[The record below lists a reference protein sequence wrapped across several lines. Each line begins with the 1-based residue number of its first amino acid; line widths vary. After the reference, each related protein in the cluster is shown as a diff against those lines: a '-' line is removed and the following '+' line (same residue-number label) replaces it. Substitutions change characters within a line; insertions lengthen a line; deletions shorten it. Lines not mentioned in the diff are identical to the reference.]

1 MISSSIKR
9 ILPTDVLKPGTRA
22 RIRGPIGIRTRLLA
36 IVLIP
41 SLALLAIGIGGAIY
55 LVDDGRKSQDF
66 ADIAADVTTPAI
78 RMIEAMQDERQA
90 SLLHLAGSPRGTESL
105 VAARRNADAALDGL
119 YELGEA
125 AKQSQ
130 GAVVSDVE
138 GYHEI
143 YNQLP
148 QFRSAIDARVIPAA
162 QVDTVFSTVIDT
174 IVHAALLAAK
184 IAPSAEVAVHLYD
197 AVHPLRAGEAVVR
210 AASIGITAMLTRQ
223 FPAGQLTEFSTRVG
237 DARGEVAFST
247 GVLKGERLAEF
258 QSIITGPDWQRLV
271 AMEDAFIQRGSLVP
285 DDSTSGPGSSSST
298 SPGSGSSGSNSSSS
312 GSSGSSSST
321 DSTDSDVV
329 LPMTAEEW
337 ERTADL
343 VGGQLMQVWE
353 NQSRDGHQLA
363 SAEGDEL
370 ASNSLWVGGG
380 VLAVALLAFV
390 AAMLLGNR
398 FVGRMRNLR
407 RQTLEL
413 ADEKLPA
420 TIRKLSA
427 GKDLEADDDIAPLKF
442 GGDEIGQVADAF
454 NRAYA
459 SAVAAAVAEG
469 RTRAGVNLVFLN
481 IAHRSQ
487 VMVHRQLVLLD
498 KAEREEEDPDRL
510 DTLFQLDHLA
520 TRSRRNA
527 ENLVILGGEQ
537 PGRRWRNPV
546 PLVELVRSAVAES
559 LDYTRIQP
567 GKLPEVRV
575 LGNVVADLIHLL
587 AELTDNATAFSPPES
602 RVEISGN
609 LVGKGL
615 ALEITDQGLGMSA
628 EELNERNEL
637 LAEPPDFS
645 VAALSGDAR
654 LGLFV
659 VAKLAARHSI
669 SVRLAESDYGGIKA
683 IVLVPTPLLSTGREQ
698 AQVTAGPA
706 AIPAAPAEPA
716 APPRPIPLP
725 VPHPSTTTTAV
736 MQPLGGGLAARGSF
750 NGFVPPAT
758 TVSTVAAPGA
768 PVEHSVGSP
777 TKPALP
783 RRRRQTPAATQPMPA
798 DSAPPTPAAARPR
811 TAEQARN
818 LMSAIENGTRQGR
831 LNRIDTD
838 AGDPASDHKEGAGDV
853 PHAP

>member
-1 MISSSIKR
+1 
-9 ILPTDVLKPGTRA
+9 
-22 RIRGPIGIRTRLLA
+22 LLA

-41 SLALLAIGIGGAIY
+41 SLALLTIGIGGAVY
-55 LVDDGRKSQDF
+55 LVEDGRESQDF

-90 SLLHLAGSPRGTESL
+90 SLLHLAGSPRGTEGL
-105 VAARRNADAALDGL
+105 VGARRNADTALDGL

-130 GAVVSDVE
+130 GAVVADVE

-184 IAPSAEVAVHLYD
+184 IAPSAEIAVHLYD

-210 AASIGITAMLTRQ
+210 AASIGITAMLTGQ

-237 DARGEVAFST
+237 DARGEIGFST
-247 GVLKGERLAEF
+247 GVLTGERLAELEG
-258 QSIITGPDWQRLV
+258 IIAGPDWQRLV
-271 AMEDAFIQRGSLVP
+271 AMEDAFIQRGPLVA
-285 DDSTSGPGSSSST
+285 DDSSS
-298 SPGSGSSGSNSSSS
+298 GSGSSGS
-312 GSSGSSSST
+312 GSSSSRSPSSNSSTDT
-321 DSTDSDVV
+321 DSTDSEVT

-343 VGGQLMQVWE
+343 VSGQLMQVWE

-370 ASNSLWVGGG
+370 ASNSSWVGGSI
-380 VLAVALLAFV
+380 LAVALIAFV
-390 AAMLLGNR
+390 AATLLANR
-398 FVGRMRNLR
+398 FVGRMRSLR
-407 RQTLEL
+407 RETLEL
-413 ADEKLPA
+413 ADERLPA

-427 GKDLEADDDIAPLKF
+427 GRDLEAGNDDTAPLKI
-442 GGDEIGQVADAF
+442 GKDEIGQVADAF

-469 RTRAGVNLVFLN
+469 KTRAGVNAVFLN

-546 PLVELVRSAVAES
+546 PLVELVRSAMAES
-559 LDYTRIQP
+559 LDYTRIQA

-575 LGNVVADLIHLL
+575 LGDVVADLIHLI

-602 RVEISGN
+602 RVEVSGN

-615 ALEITDQGLGMSA
+615 ALEITDQGLGMSDA
-628 EELNERNEL
+628 ELNERNEL

-659 VAKLAARHSI
+659 VAKLAARHDI

-683 IVLVPTPLLSTGREQ
+683 IVLVPTSLLSTGREQ

-706 AIPAAPAEPA
+706 AIPAAPSAPQ
-716 APPRPIPLP
+716 APPQPGSHP

-750 NGFVPPAT
+750 NGFVPPAS
-758 TVSTVAAPGA
+758 TVSTMSAPGA
-768 PVEHSVGSP
+768 PVAQP
-777 TKPALP
+777 AAPPAKPALP

-798 DSAPPTPAAARPR
+798 ETQPETPATARPR

-831 LNRIDTD
+831 LNRIDSD
-838 AGDPASDHKEGAGDV
+838 AGHSASDHKEGAGDD
-853 PHAP
+853 PQTP

>member
-1 MISSSIKR
+1 M
-9 ILPTDVLKPGTRA
+9 
-22 RIRGPIGIRTRLLA
+22 
-36 IVLIP
+36 LIP
-41 SLALLAIGIGGAIY
+41 SLALLAIGIGGAVY
-55 LVDDGRKSQDF
+55 LVDDSRKSQDF
-66 ADIAADVTTPAI
+66 ADVATDVTTPAI

-105 VAARRNADAALDGL
+105 VAARRNADVALDGL
-119 YELGEA
+119 YDLAQA
-125 AKQSQ
+125 AKAAT
-130 GAVVSDVE
+130 GEVSGDID
-138 GYHEI
+138 GYRAI
-143 YNQLP
+143 YDQLP
-148 QFRSAIDARVIPAA
+148 QLRSAIDARVIPAA
-162 QVDTVFSTVIDT
+162 QVSMVFSTVIDT
-174 IVHAALLAAK
+174 VVQASLVAAK
-184 IAPSAEVAVHLYD
+184 IAPSPEIAVGLYNAVHL
-197 AVHPLRAGEAVVR
+197 LRAAESSVR
-210 AASIGITAMLTRQ
+210 AASIGVTAMLTDQ
-223 FPAGQLTEFSTRVG
+223 LPPGQLTEFAGHVG
-237 DARGEVAFST
+237 DTRGEIAFAT
-247 GVLKGERLAEF
+247 GIIQGERIAELEA
-258 QSIITGPDWQRLV
+258 IIAGPDWQRLV
-271 AMEDAFIQRGSLVP
+271 AMEDAFIQRGPVMA
-285 DDSTSGPGSSSST
+285 DDSSSGSGSSSAGSSSS
-298 SPGSGSSGSNSSSS
+298 GASSSNSSSAS
-312 GSSGSSSST
+312 GSGRSE
-321 DSTDSDVV
+321 VE
-329 LPMTAEEW
+329 LPLSAEDW
-337 ERTADL
+337 ERTADA
-343 VGGQLMQVWE
+343 VSGQLMQLWE
-353 NQSRDGHQLA
+353 NLSRDQHKIA
-363 SAEGDEL
+363 IAEGDEL
-370 ASNSLWVGGG
+370 ERNSFWVGGG
-380 VLAVALLAFV
+380 ILAIALLAF
-390 AAMLLGNR
+390 AGAMLLANR
-398 FVGRMRNLR
+398 FVGRMRGLR
-407 RQTLEL
+407 RETLEL

-427 GKDLEADDDIAPLKF
+427 GEELGPSDDTAPLKF
-442 GGDEIGQVADAF
+442 GDDEIGQVADAF

-469 RTRAGVNLVFLN
+469 KTRAGVNAVFLN

-559 LDYTRIQP
+559 LDYTRIQA

-575 LGNVVADLIHLL
+575 LGNVVADLIHLI

-602 RVEISGN
+602 RVEVSGN

-615 ALEITDQGLGMSA
+615 ALEITDQGLGMSEA
-628 EELNERNEL
+628 ELNERNEL

-659 VAKLAARHSI
+659 VAKLAARHGI

-683 IVLVPTPLLSTGREQ
+683 IVLVPTQLLSTGREQ
-698 AQVTAGPA
+698 AQVTSGPA
-706 AIPAAPAEPA
+706 AIPATPAAPA
-716 APPRPIPLP
+716 APPQPGTHPA
-725 VPHPSTTTTAV
+725 PHPSTTTTAV
-736 MQPLGGGLAARGSF
+736 MQPIGGGLAGRGTF

-768 PVEHSVGSP
+768 PIEQP
-777 TKPALP
+777 AAPPAKPALP

-798 DSAPPTPAAARPR
+798 DTPPPSPTARPR

-838 AGDPASDHKEGAGDV
+838 TGFSVSDRKEGAGDDS
-853 PHAP
+853 PAS

>member
-9 ILPTDVLKPGTRA
+9 ILPTDVLKSSSRA

-41 SLALLAIGIGGAIY
+41 SLALLAIGIGGAVY

-66 ADIAADVTTPAI
+66 SDVAASVTTPAI
-78 RMIEAMQDERQA
+78 RMVEAMQDERQA

-105 VAARRNADAALDGL
+105 VVARRNADTALDGL
-119 YELGEA
+119 YDLAQA
-125 AKQSQ
+125 AKEAQ
-130 GAVVSDVE
+130 GAVASDVD
-138 GYHEI
+138 GYSEV
-143 YNQLP
+143 YDQLP
-148 QFRSAIDARVIPAA
+148 QLRSAIDARVIPAA
-162 QVDTVFSTVIDT
+162 QVSMVFSTVIDT
-174 IVHAALLAAK
+174 VVQASLVAAEIAPTPEIAVGLYNAVHA
-184 IAPSAEVAVHLYD
+184 
-197 AVHPLRAGEAVVR
+197 LRAGEAVVR
-210 AASIGITAMLTRQ
+210 AASIGITAMLTGQ
-223 FPAGQLTEFSTRVG
+223 LPAGQLSEFASQVG

-247 GVLKGERLAEF
+247 GIIEGERLAELEA
-258 QSIITGPDWQRLV
+258 IIAGPDWQRLV
-271 AMEDAFIQRGSLVP
+271 AMEDAFIQRGPVAAE
-285 DDSTSGPGSSSST
+285 DS
-298 SPGSGSSGSNSSSS
+298 SPGSGSSSSSS
-312 GSSGSSSST
+312 SSSSSN
-321 DSTDSDVV
+321 STAGSTSSNGSAGSADSDAA
-329 LPMTAEEW
+329 LPMSAEDW
-337 ERTADL
+337 ERTADA
-343 VGGQLMQVWE
+343 VSAQLMGLWE
-353 NQSRDGHQLA
+353 NLSRDQHA
-363 SAEGDEL
+363 VAIAEGDEL

-380 VLAVALLAFV
+380 ILAIALIAFA
-390 AAMLLGNR
+390 AAMLLANR
-398 FVGRMRNLR
+398 FVGRMRGLR
-407 RQTLEL
+407 RETLEL

-427 GKDLEADDDIAPLKF
+427 GQDLRADEDIAPLKF
-442 GGDEIGQVADAF
+442 GNDEIGQVADAF

-469 RTRAGVNLVFLN
+469 KTRAGVNAVFLN

-559 LDYTRIQP
+559 LDYTRIQA

-575 LGNVVADLIHLL
+575 LGNVVADLIHLI

-602 RVEISGN
+602 RVEVSGN

-615 ALEITDQGLGMSA
+615 ALEITDQGLGMSEA
-628 EELNERNEL
+628 ELSERNEL

-659 VAKLAARHSI
+659 VAKLAARHGI
-669 SVRLAESDYGGIKA
+669 SVRLTDSDYGGVKA

-698 AQVTAGPA
+698 AQVTSGPA
-706 AIPAAPAEPA
+706 AVPAAPAA
-716 APPRPIPLP
+716 ASPPPQPGGYP

-736 MQPLGGGLAARGSF
+736 MQPMGGGLAGRGTF

-758 TVSTVAAPGA
+758 TVSTVSAPGA
-768 PVEHSVGSP
+768 PVEQPAAAPG
-777 TKPALP
+777 KPALP

-798 DSAPPTPAAARPR
+798 DTPPPSPAAARPR

-838 AGDPASDHKEGAGDV
+838 AGHPASDHKEGAGDDSS
-853 PHAP
+853 AP

>member
-9 ILPTDVLKPGTRA
+9 VLPTDVLKPSSRA
-22 RIRGPIGIRTRLLA
+22 RNRGPIGIRTRLLA

-41 SLALLAIGIGGAIY
+41 SLALLTIGIGGAIY
-55 LVDDGRKSQDF
+55 LIEDSQESKDF
-66 ADIAADVTTPAI
+66 AVVASEVTTPAI
-78 RMIEAMQDERQA
+78 RMIEAVQDERQA

-119 YELGEA
+119 YDLAQA
-125 AKQSQ
+125 ARSANAAT
-130 GAVVSDVE
+130 GGDIE
-138 GYHEI
+138 GYRAI
-143 YNQLP
+143 YDQLP
-148 QFRSAIDARVIPAA
+148 QLRSAIDARVIPAT
-162 QVDTVFSTVIDT
+162 QVSMVFNAVIDT
-174 IVHAALLAAK
+174 VVQASLVAAR
-184 IAPSAEVAVHLYD
+184 IAPSPEIAVALYNAVHL
-197 AVHPLRAGEAVVR
+197 LRAGEATVR
-210 AASIGITAMLTRQ
+210 AASIGITAMLT
-223 FPAGQLTEFSTRVG
+223 GQLPPGQLSEFAGHVG
-237 DARGEVAFST
+237 DARGEVAFAK
-247 GVLKGERLAEF
+247 GVVQGERLAELEA
-258 QSIITGPDWQRLV
+258 ILTGPDWQRLV
-271 AMEDAFIQRGSLVP
+271 AMEDAFIQRGPIMP
-285 DDSTSGPGSSSST
+285 DDDITGSGSGSSSST
-298 SPGSGSSGSNSSSS
+298 SGSGSGLSGSTGGA
-312 GSSGSSSST
+312 GS
-321 DSTDSDVV
+321 DSEVE
-329 LPMTAEEW
+329 LPLSAEDW
-337 ERTADL
+337 ERTADA
-343 VGGQLMQVWE
+343 VSAQLMGLWE
-353 NQSRDGHQLA
+353 NLSRDQHA
-363 SAEGDEL
+363 VAIDEGNEL
-370 ASNSLWVGGG
+370 ESNSLWVGAGILAIALVAFGG
-380 VLAVALLAFV
+380 
-390 AAMLLGNR
+390 AMLLANR
-398 FVGRMRNLR
+398 FVGRMRGLR
-407 RQTLEL
+407 RETLEL

-427 GKDLEADDDIAPLKF
+427 GNDLDESDDTAPLKY
-442 GGDEIGQVADAF
+442 GNDEIGQVADAF

-469 RTRAGVNLVFLN
+469 KTRAGVNAVFLN

-498 KAEREEEDPDRL
+498 KAEREEDDPERL

-602 RVEISGN
+602 RVEVSGN

-615 ALEITDQGLGMSA
+615 ALEITDQGLGMSEA
-628 EELNERNEL
+628 ELDERNQL

-659 VAKLAARHSI
+659 VAKLAARHGI

-683 IVLVPTPLLSTGREQ
+683 IVLVPTQLLSTGREQ
-698 AQVTAGPA
+698 GQVTSGPA
-706 AIPAAPAEPA
+706 AIAAGPSAPAPA
-716 APPRPIPLP
+716 PSPNGGGHPA
-725 VPHPSTTTTAV
+725 PHPSTTTTAV
-736 MQPLGGGLAARGSF
+736 MQPIGGGLTGRGTF

-758 TVSTVAAPGA
+758 TVSTVDAPGA
-768 PVEHSVGSP
+768 QVEQP
-777 TKPALP
+777 AAPPAKPALP
-783 RRRRQTPAATQPMPA
+783 RRRRQAPAATQPMPA
-798 DSAPPTPAAARPR
+798 ENPPPTTARPR

-831 LNRIDTD
+831 LNRVDTD
-838 AGDPASDHKEGAGDV
+838 TGFSVSDRKEGAGDDF
-853 PHAP
+853 PAS